1 MSALHVQNEIGKL
14 KKALLHCPGSET
26 RNYPDGQFNQVFTLR
41 PSSSSF
47 DLEKALKEHHAY
59 SAMLEREGV
68 EILYLENLL
77 TEALDATDQAR
88 RSFIDS
94 FIREC
99 GACGIELESA
109 IRDYLEHIEAPAL
122 WPKRPSTASVIP
134 RSSTR
139 IKRCSASQN

>member
-59 SAMLEREGV
+59 STMLEREGV

-99 GACGIELESA
+99 GACGIG
-109 IRDYLEHIEAPAL
+109 
-122 WPKRPSTASVIP
+122 V
-134 RSSTR
+134 
-139 IKRCSASQN
+139 

>member
-41 PSSSSF
+41 PSRSSF

-68 EILYLENLL
+68 EILYLEDLL
-77 TEALDATDQAR
+77 TKALYR
-88 RSFIDS
+88 
-94 FIREC
+94 
-99 GACGIELESA
+99 
-109 IRDYLEHIEAPAL
+109 
-122 WPKRPSTASVIP
+122 
-134 RSSTR
+134 
-139 IKRCSASQN
+139 